1 MLKAMVV
8 RAGSG
13 WGKAL
18 VKQLIGANVE
28 VVAYS
33 GSQRKLDALEEAF
46 SSTSLLRTAR
56 GEAGNRSKL
65 LAAAEGVDVI
75 FCGVYLTY
83 DDKPEKVRRMLEA
96 VRSAAA
102 ATGARTVTL
111 EGVYLPA
118 DEEEPMHPNLPGATS
133 MRIFSPE
140 LYGEAVSNTLIHYAL
155 RKVVQ
160 GKPVKLLIDPSV
172 KRDYLYVDDAARYV
186 VELASMESSYGG
198 DWHLR
203 GKGPITQTELLDL
216 AGSVVQA
223 VPHFESIGGWQR
235 RLLQWYEPKVKQ
247 MLDRYEGR
255 FHDLGT
261 YGTEYG
267 GLSPAPYQEGI
278 ASTVKRMLEKNDHS
292 IPNPAK

>member
-33 GSQRKLDALEEAF
+33 GSQRKLEALKEAF
-46 SSTSLLRTAR
+46 SSSSLLRTAR

-83 DDKPEKVRRMLEA
+83 DDNPEKVRRMLEA
-96 VRSAAA
+96 VRSVAA
-102 ATGARTVTL
+102 ATGAKTVTL

-118 DEEEPMHPNLPGATS
+118 DEEEPMNPNLPGATS

-140 LYGEAVSNTLIHYAL
+140 LYGDAVSNTLIHYAL
-155 RKVVQ
+155 RKIVQ

-172 KRDYLYVDDAARYV
+172 RRDYLYVDDAARYV
-186 VELASMESSYGG
+186 LELASMESAYGG
-198 DWHLR
+198 IGICAAQARSRKRSSLTSRAQSSKRHR
-203 GKGPITQTELLDL
+203 GSSQSEGGSGDCFSCMSRRSRECWIATRSAGTLLEHM
-216 AGSVVQA
+216 A
-223 VPHFESIGGWQR
+223 
-235 RLLQWYEPKVKQ
+235 KV
-247 MLDRYEGR
+247 MAAYR
-255 FHDLGT
+255 FL
-261 YGTEYG
+261 
-267 GLSPAPYQEGI
+267 I
-278 ASTVKRMLEKNDHS
+278 KKV
-292 IPNPAK
+292 